1 MDNYISH
8 EKVPH
13 ALKNLIIWYKNKANT
28 TDHVEA
34 AYKLF
39 WEFLKI
45 HPFEDGNGRIARLLI
60 TYHLQ
65 RSGTP
70 FPVIISSGKSR
81 PRTRKHYYDAIKS
94 ENLINFSEKNDLYT
108 LISYL
113 LYLGWKNFLSNIKSL
128 EMQLSVNGMDRG
140 APIVLVQP
148 RPIKGEI
155 SHQKYLHVCHL
166 LG

>member
-1 MDNYISH
+1 MSH

-28 TDHVEA
+28 TDHVEV

-65 RSGTP
+65 CSGTP
-70 FPVIISSGKSR
+70 V
-81 PRTRKHYYDAIKS
+81 PRD
-94 ENLINFSEKNDLYT
+94 
-108 LISYL
+108 YL
-113 LYLGWKNFLSNIKSL
+113 KW
-128 EMQLSVNGMDRG
+128 
-140 APIVLVQP
+140 
-148 RPIKGEI
+148 
-155 SHQKYLHVCHL
+155 QKQASKAL
-166 LG
+166 LRRDKE

>member
-1 MDNYISH
+1 MSH
-8 EKVPH
+8 EEVPH
-13 ALKNLIIWYKNKANT
+13 ALKNLIIGYKNNANT
-28 TDHVEA
+28 TDHVEV

-39 WEFLKI
+39 WKFLKI

-65 RSGTP
+65 CSGTP

-81 PRTRKHYYDAIKS
+81 PRKHYYDAIKS

-108 LISYL
+108 LISYS

-140 APIVLVQP
+140 APIVLVWIP
-148 RPIKGEI
+148 AKTDKR
-155 SHQKYLHVCHL
+155 
-166 LG
+166 